1 MAVGLLL
8 VSALLCMPMILRI
21 VAFRRPLEASED
33 ATHFNG
39 RYHRW
44 RLSHLTGE
52 VMATSTHTR
61 TYGGGNVSGSVYSG
75 VVSGSSHVRTD
86 VHDNIRFRLANG
98 NQTDAELINYNVAA
112 QPGDVLSVWNAH
124 KGSGGFTV
132 AVLNHTTHS
141 QNVNAQD
148 VFKILQPHQIFF
160 VLWLVFLVLPLAF
173 LTVAGG
179 GLPFVLFAAVLFLYY
194 RGQKRV
200 RSQFDKSGIRPIW
213 QQSEAEARPLLAAH

>member
-1 MAVGLLL
+1 
-8 VSALLCMPMILRI
+8 
-21 VAFRRPLEASED
+21 
-33 ATHFNG
+33 
-39 RYHRW
+39 
-44 RLSHLTGE
+44 
-52 VMATSTHTR
+52 MATSTHTR

-148 VFKILQPHQIFF
+148 VFKILQPHQVFF
-160 VLWLVFLVLPLAF
+160 VLWLIFTAFPIAFISVFGGSVLPLLLWAC
-173 LTVAGG
+173 L
-179 GLPFVLFAAVLFLYY
+179 LLFYY

-200 RSQFDKSGIRPIW
+200 RRVFGNSGIRPIW
-213 QQSEAEARPLLAAH
+213 QQSDAEAGPLLGAH